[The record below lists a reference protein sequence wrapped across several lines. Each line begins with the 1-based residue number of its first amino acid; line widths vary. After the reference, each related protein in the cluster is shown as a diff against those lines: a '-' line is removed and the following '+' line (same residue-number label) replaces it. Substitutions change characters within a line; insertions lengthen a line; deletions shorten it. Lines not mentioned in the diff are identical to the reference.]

1 MSPEIEKLSEFDNH
15 ELVSYFHD
23 AKTGLRGY
31 IAIHNTNLGPS
42 AGGTRYWAYKSK
54 EDALKDALRLS
65 KAMTYKCALAGV
77 PYGGAKAV
85 IIADPKKPKTK
96 EFLKEYARQINL
108 LNGNYITG
116 EDVGI
121 DQRDVD
127 ILSENSKFIV
137 GHSKKGGDLGPWAA
151 LGVFSALKGALE
163 AIYKTS
169 DLKGRTVAIKGLG
182 KVGFNLAKHIY
193 KNGGALIGADIDP
206 KAVQKAKKSF
216 PGIKIVDKSIIHKQ
230 KCDVYAP
237 CAMGGEFNREN
248 IKELKCE
255 IICGGANNQLAEA
268 VVGKLIHERKIL
280 YVPDYLANAGGLIN
294 VVGELRKGGYNQN
307 WVEKKCLAIQG
318 TAKKIIKLSKKE
330 KKPTSEVADRVAEK
344 IFSKKKRVSAK
355 PIKS

>member
-23 AKTGLRGY
+23 EKTGLRGY
-31 IAIHNTNLGPS
+31 IAIHNTNLGPA

-54 EDALKDALRLS
+54 EEALRDALRLS
-65 KAMTYKCALAGV
+65 RAMTYKCALAGV
-77 PYGGAKAV
+77 PYGGGKAV
-85 IIADPKKPKTK
+85 IIADPRKPKTK
-96 EFLKEYARQINL
+96 DFLVAYARQVNL

-151 LGVFSALKGALE
+151 LGVFSSLRGALE
-163 AIYKTS
+163 AVYGNS
-169 DLKGRTVAIKGLG
+169 DLKGRIVAVKGMG

-193 KNGGALIGADIDP
+193 ENGGTLIGADIDP
-206 KAVQKAKKSF
+206 GAVRRAKKAF
-216 PGIKIVDKSIIHKQ
+216 PKIKIVDKSVIHKQ

-237 CAMGGEFNREN
+237 CAMGGEFTREN
-248 IKELKCE
+248 IKDLRCQ
-255 IICGGANNQLAEA
+255 IICGGANNQLSEPII
-268 VVGKLIHERKIL
+268 GKFIHEGKIL

-294 VVGELRKGGYNQN
+294 VVGELRKGGYNRK
-307 WVEKKCLAIQG
+307 WVEKKCLAIQK
-318 TAKKIIKLSKKE
+318 TAKKIIALSKRTKN
-330 KKPTSEVADRVAEK
+330 PTSTVADQVAES
-344 IFSKKKRVSAK
+344 IFLKKRKVK
-355 PIKS
+355 KVDL